1 MDKSAILTLA
11 FYSALI
17 IIIGVVAIFKQSK
30 KLCDKK
36 LNDLQMTE
44 SQYTYCKNIVLNHL
58 KTKEPLPK
66 DDKLLNNYMAWWWK
80 NSKDKAYSENDT
92 LIVSAII
99 HGIVMLYVI
108 FYSNS
113 RLIPAYEGII
123 MLAIWGFSVLLFV
136 YSLGFLISSLLGT
149 KLFVGDADFKTF
161 GYWLKIVCT
170 CILCEI
176 LLVLFLKY
184 GNDNQLFS
192 CDY

>member
-1 MDKSAILTLA
+1 MDESAIFTFA

-30 KLCDKK
+30 KLCNKK

-66 DDKLLNNYMAWWWK
+66 NDKLLNNYMAWWWK

-99 HGIVMLYVI
+99 HGIAMLYVI
-108 FYSNS
+108 FYNNS
-113 RLIPAYEGII
+113 HLIPAYEGII
-123 MLAIWGFSVLLFV
+123 MLAIWGFSVLLYV

-149 KLFVGDADFKTF
+149 KLFVGDDDFKTF

-176 LLVLFLKY
+176 LLMSFLKY
-184 GNDNQLFS
+184 GIDNQLFS
-192 CDY
+192 RDY

>member
-1 MDKSAILTLA
+1 MDESGIFTFS

-30 KLCDKK
+30 KLCNKK

-66 DDKLLNNYMAWWWK
+66 GDKLLNNYMAWWWK

-123 MLAIWGFSVLLFV
+123 MLAIWGFSVFLFV

>member
-1 MDKSAILTLA
+1 MDESAIFTFV

-17 IIIGVVAIFKQSK
+17 IIIGVVAIVKQSK
-30 KLCDKK
+30 KLCNKK

-58 KTKEPLPK
+58 KTKEPRPK
-66 DDKLLNNYMAWWWK
+66 GDKLLNNYMAWWWK

-161 GYWLKIVCT
+161 GYWLKIVCA

-192 CDY
+192 RDY

>member
-1 MDKSAILTLA
+1 MDESAIFSFI
-11 FYSALI
+11 FYSAMI
-17 IIIGVVAIFKQSK
+17 IIIGIVAIFKQSK
-30 KLCDKK
+30 KLCNKK

-44 SQYTYCKNIVLNHL
+44 YQYTYCKNIVLNHL
-58 KTKEPLPK
+58 KAKEPLPK
-66 DDKLLNNYMAWWWK
+66 DDKLLNNYMDWWWK
-80 NSKDKAYSENDT
+80 NNKDKVYSENDT
-92 LIVSAII
+92 LIVYAII

-108 FYSNS
+108 FYNNS
-113 RLIPAYEGII
+113 RLIPAYEGIL

-176 LLVLFLKY
+176 LLVSFLKY
-184 GNDNQLFS
+184 GIDNQLFS
-192 CDY
+192 RDY

>member
-1 MDKSAILTLA
+1 MDESAIFTFV

-17 IIIGVVAIFKQSK
+17 IIIGVVAIVKQSK
-30 KLCDKK
+30 KLCNKK

-66 DDKLLNNYMAWWWK
+66 GDKLLNNYMAWWWK

-136 YSLGFLISSLLGT
+136 YSLGFLISSLLGM

-192 CDY
+192 RDY

>member
-1 MDKSAILTLA
+1 MDESAIFTFV

-17 IIIGVVAIFKQSK
+17 IIIGVVAIVKQSK
-30 KLCDKK
+30 KLCNKK

-58 KTKEPLPK
+58 KTKETLPK
-66 DDKLLNNYMAWWWK
+66 GDKLLNNYMAWWWK

-136 YSLGFLISSLLGT
+136 SSLGFLISSLLGT

-192 CDY
+192 RDY

>member
-1 MDKSAILTLA
+1 MDESAIFTFV

-17 IIIGVVAIFKQSK
+17 IIIGVVAIVKQSK
-30 KLCDKK
+30 KLCNKK

-66 DDKLLNNYMAWWWK
+66 GDKLLNNYMAWWWK

-136 YSLGFLISSLLGT
+136 SSLGVLISSLLGT

-192 CDY
+192 RDY

>member
-36 LNDLQMTE
+36 LNDLQLTE

-123 MLAIWGFSVLLFV
+123 MLAIWGFSVFLFV

-184 GNDNQLFS
+184 GNDNHLFS

>member
-1 MDKSAILTLA
+1 MDESAIFTFV

-17 IIIGVVAIFKQSK
+17 IIIGVVAIVKQSK
-30 KLCDKK
+30 KLCNKK

-58 KTKEPLPK
+58 KTKEPFPK
-66 DDKLLNNYMAWWWK
+66 GDKLLNNYMAWWWK

-136 YSLGFLISSLLGT
+136 YSLGFLMSSLLGT

-192 CDY
+192 RDY

>member
-1 MDKSAILTLA
+1 MDESAIFTFA

-17 IIIGVVAIFKQSK
+17 IIIGVVAIFKKSK
-30 KLCDKK
+30 KLCNKK
-36 LNDLQMTE
+36 LNDLQMTK

-58 KTKEPLPK
+58 KTKDPLPK
-66 DDKLLNNYMAWWWK
+66 NDKLLNNYMAWWWK
-80 NSKDKAYSENDT
+80 NNKDKAYSENDT

-99 HGIVMLYVI
+99 HGIAMLYVI
-108 FYSNS
+108 FYNNS

-123 MLAIWGFSVLLFV
+123 MLAIWGFSVLTYV

-149 KLFVGDADFKTF
+149 KLFVGDDDFKTI

-192 CDY
+192 RDY

>member
-1 MDKSAILTLA
+1 MDESAIFTFV

-17 IIIGVVAIFKQSK
+17 IIIGVVAIVKQSK
-30 KLCDKK
+30 KLCNKK

-58 KTKEPLPK
+58 KTKVPLPK
-66 DDKLLNNYMAWWWK
+66 GDKLLNNYMAWWWK

-192 CDY
+192 RDY

>member
-1 MDKSAILTLA
+1 MDESAIFTFA

-30 KLCDKK
+30 KLCNKK

-66 DDKLLNNYMAWWWK
+66 NDKLLNNYMAWWWK

-99 HGIVMLYVI
+99 HGIAMLYVI
-108 FYSNS
+108 FYNNS
-113 RLIPAYEGII
+113 RLVPAYEGII
-123 MLAIWGFSVLLFV
+123 MLAIWGFSVLLYV

-149 KLFVGDADFKTF
+149 KLFVGDDDFKTF
-161 GYWLKIVCT
+161 GYWLKMVCT

-176 LLVLFLKY
+176 LLMSFIKY
-184 GNDNQLFS
+184 GIDNQLFS
-192 CDY
+192 RDY

>member
-1 MDKSAILTLA
+1 MDESAIFTFA

-17 IIIGVVAIFKQSK
+17 IIIGVVVIFKQSK
-30 KLCDKK
+30 KLCNKK

-66 DDKLLNNYMAWWWK
+66 NDKLLNNYMAWWWK

-99 HGIVMLYVI
+99 HGIAMLYVI
-108 FYSNS
+108 FYNNS

-123 MLAIWGFSVLLFV
+123 MLAIWGFSVLLYV

-149 KLFVGDADFKTF
+149 KLFVGDDDFKTF

-176 LLVLFLKY
+176 LLMSFIKY
-184 GNDNQLFS
+184 GIDNQLFS
-192 CDY
+192 RDY

>member
-44 SQYTYCKNIVLNHL
+44 SQYIYCKNIVLNHL

-123 MLAIWGFSVLLFV
+123 MLAIWGFSVFLFV

-184 GNDNQLFS
+184 GNDNHLFS

>member
-1 MDKSAILTLA
+1 MDESAIFTFA

-30 KLCDKK
+30 KLCNKK

-44 SQYTYCKNIVLNHL
+44 SQYSYCKNIVLSHL

-66 DDKLLNNYMAWWWK
+66 DDNLLNNYMAWWWK

-108 FYSNS
+108 FYNNR

-123 MLAIWGFSVLLFV
+123 MLAIWGFSVLIFV

-184 GNDNQLFS
+184 GIDNQLFLR
-192 CDY
+192 DY

>member
-1 MDKSAILTLA
+1 MEESAIFTFA
-11 FYSALI
+11 FYSVLI

-30 KLCDKK
+30 KLCNKK

-66 DDKLLNNYMAWWWK
+66 NDNLLNNYMAWWWK

-99 HGIVMLYVI
+99 HGIAMLYVI
-108 FYSNS
+108 FYNNS

-123 MLAIWGFSVLLFV
+123 MLAIWGFSVLLYV

-149 KLFVGDADFKTF
+149 KLFVGDDDSKTF

-176 LLVLFLKY
+176 LLMSFLKY
-184 GNDNQLFS
+184 GIDNQLFS
-192 CDY
+192 RDY

>member
-17 IIIGVVAIFKQSK
+17 IVIGVVAIFKQSK

-113 RLIPAYEGII
+113 RLIPAYEGIK
-123 MLAIWGFSVLLFV
+123 MLAIWGFSVFLFV

-184 GNDNQLFS
+184 GNDNHLFS

>member
-1 MDKSAILTLA
+1 MDESAIFTFV

-17 IIIGVVAIFKQSK
+17 IIIGVVAIFKQNK
-30 KLCDKK
+30 KLCSRK

-44 SQYTYCKNIVLNHL
+44 HQYTYCKNMVLNHL

-66 DDKLLNNYMAWWWK
+66 DDKLLNNYMYWWWK
-80 NSKDKAYSENDT
+80 NNKDKVYSENDT

-108 FYSNS
+108 FYNNS
-113 RLIPAYEGII
+113 RLIPAYEGILI
-123 MLAIWGFSVLLFV
+123 LAIWGFSVLLFV

-176 LLVLFLKY
+176 LLVSFLKY
-184 GNDNQLFS
+184 GIDNQLFS
-192 CDY
+192 RDY

>member
-66 DDKLLNNYMAWWWK
+66 DDKLLNNYMAWWSK

-123 MLAIWGFSVLLFV
+123 MLAIWGFSVFLFV

-184 GNDNQLFS
+184 GNDNHLFS

>member
-1 MDKSAILTLA
+1 MDESAIFTFV

-17 IIIGVVAIFKQSK
+17 IIIGVVAIVKQSK
-30 KLCDKK
+30 KLCNKK

-44 SQYTYCKNIVLNHL
+44 SQYTYCKNLVLNHL

-66 DDKLLNNYMAWWWK
+66 GDKLLNNYMAWWWK

-161 GYWLKIVCT
+161 GYWLKIVCA

-192 CDY
+192 RDY

>member
-123 MLAIWGFSVLLFV
+123 MLAIWGFSVFLFV

-184 GNDNQLFS
+184 GNDNHLFS

>member
-1 MDKSAILTLA
+1 MDESAIFTFV

-17 IIIGVVAIFKQSK
+17 IIIGVVAIFKQNK
-30 KLCDKK
+30 KLCSRK

-44 SQYTYCKNIVLNHL
+44 HQYTYCKNMVLNHL

-66 DDKLLNNYMAWWWK
+66 DDKLLNNYMYWWWK
-80 NSKDKAYSENDT
+80 NNKDKVYSENDT

-108 FYSNS
+108 FYNNT
-113 RLIPAYEGII
+113 RLIPAYEGILI
-123 MLAIWGFSVLLFV
+123 LAIWGFSVLLFV

-176 LLVLFLKY
+176 LLVSFLKY
-184 GNDNQLFS
+184 GIDNQLFS
-192 CDY
+192 RDY

>member
-1 MDKSAILTLA
+1 MDESAIFTFA

-30 KLCDKK
+30 KLCNKK

-66 DDKLLNNYMAWWWK
+66 GDKLLNNYMAWWWK
-80 NSKDKAYSENDT
+80 NSKDKAYSEIDT

-99 HGIVMLYVI
+99 HGIVMLYVV

-161 GYWLKIVCT
+161 EYWLKIVCT

-184 GNDNQLFS
+184 GIDNQLFS

>member
-1 MDKSAILTLA
+1 MDKSAILKLA

-123 MLAIWGFSVLLFV
+123 MLAIWGFSVFLFV

-184 GNDNQLFS
+184 GNDNHLFS